1 MARCSIASISP
12 ASGISAAASPVSRAV
27 FRQWS
32 VSALAAMRIS
42 QAANG
47 TPRHSN
53 FGRLAS
59 ACSNTADVMSS
70 AVGAVAHA
78 PADEAVHT
86 LDVAVVQ
93 LLEPRRVGL
102 GRRDERPL
110 VVLVDGDCHAHS
122 NSCFHSQ

>member
-1 MARCSIASISP
+1 MARCSIASTSP
-12 ASGISAAASPVSRAV
+12 ASGISAGSPVSRAV

-47 TPRHSN
+47 APRHSN

-70 AVGAVAHA
+70 AAARL
-78 PADEAVHT
+78 PT
-86 LDVAVVQ
+86 
-93 LLEPRRVGL
+93 RRL
-102 GRRDERPL
+102 TKPYTRRT
-110 VVLVDGDCHAHS
+110 
-122 NSCFHSQ
+122 